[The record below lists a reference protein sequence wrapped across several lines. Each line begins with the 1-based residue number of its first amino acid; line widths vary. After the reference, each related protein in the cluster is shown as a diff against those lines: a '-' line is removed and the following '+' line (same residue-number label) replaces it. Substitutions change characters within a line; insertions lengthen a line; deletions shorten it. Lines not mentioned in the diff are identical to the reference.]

1 MKKKNGSEQKSKFK
15 KALELLELESR
26 IAPALIGP
34 GDIQTERG
42 GGSNNLIVVD
52 LSNPIQ
58 LSAGNYKANSFGRQF
73 TDFSNYNGES
83 FPTKGDV
90 IPLVL
95 VSTNGSYQ
103 PIAIGST
110 NTYTGPFGFSSTAFG
125 NIDTFSLN
133 ATTTVYAGIYWS
145 APFDGV
151 EYRCP
156 VGYANVGS
164 TSSFYYYG
172 VGRASLSNQG
182 PAFPQINTPITASN
196 SGTFSQKWDFNID
209 VGAMPTVGTAG
220 PGDISANSYNTNNDV
235 LAVDLAR
242 PLSLP
247 AGTYRASSFNRQI
260 ATLSA
265 TESPGSITPALVV
278 AQGGAYVPVA
288 VGASATYPGATAFAS
303 VPFGGNDTFTLTQA
317 TTIYAAIHWRAPHYV
332 GGPYRMPVGF
342 LDGTGSSVV
351 YYGEGYGAGA
361 ALPYV
366 GLACAGTSQATLSRS
381 YDFSVTVEGASPPSG
396 GSNPPTSGN
405 LITNGDFSQGDTGF
419 GSQYVLTPGNIGGAQ
434 TYDVASAL
442 NVIDYGD
449 HTTGSG
455 KMLGVNGSNIANIIF
470 WQQTVP
476 VVPNTNYTFSY
487 WVSSWYPGPTPLA
500 AKVNGVTIG
509 TGQAPA
515 QGRQWQKV
523 TVSWN
528 SGNLSSADF
537 SLMATQGYDVGGD
550 FAIDDISLVANR
562 PPTAGNLSSQT
573 SQASDSISLS
583 IASSFSDPDNDPIT
597 FTATGLPSGLTIS
610 SAGLISGTIAST
622 ANSGSP
628 YSTRI
633 TASDGRGGTVTASFT
648 WTVLAPNRPPVASSL
663 SNRSDITGNQVSF
676 SVASAFSDPDNDSL
690 AFTATGLPSGLTI
703 STAGLIS
710 GTIASTAN
718 SGSPYSS
725 RITASDGRGGTVSA
739 SFTWIVNSY
748 YLVGP
753 GDINGGAFDA
763 ANDLLAVDLN
773 RPIQLPA
780 GTYAAGN
787 FYRQLGTIAPAQTTI
802 TPVLLVA
809 NLDGYMPIAVGSS
822 IAFSGLTAYSPVDF
836 GGRAR
841 FSLSQTTTVYAGIYW
856 AAPQGGSMPVAYNG
870 NGSSFVYYGGGTGA
884 GAKAP
889 AVGVQVSSSAQSFFG
904 RTYDFAIEVRPSDP
918 NANQPPVYSPLNN
931 LSDTS
936 GSPISFSV
944 ASSFSD
950 PDNDSLTF
958 TATGLPSGLTMSSA
972 GLISGTIASTA
983 NSGSPYSTRI
993 TASDGKGG
1001 TVTASFTWTVN
1012 LGNRSPVAGNL
1023 TNRTSAI
1030 SSVVNLSI
1038 ASFFSDPDNDTLSFS
1053 AINLPPGLSVSAN
1066 GTVTGTVLA
1075 SASTSTPYTVTVN
1088 ASDGRGGTATGSFA
1102 WVITVP
1108 NRPPVVSTL
1117 NNRSDITGIQVSFA
1131 ASTAFADP
1139 DNDTLAFT
1147 ASGLPDGLVISS
1159 AGIISGT
1166 ISNSAAGSSPFTTRI
1181 TANDGKGGTVTGSF
1195 IWTVTVG
1202 ASIPHNTAFDLI
1214 GLTDLRANPS
1224 TAGFDGRGIGIAV
1237 IDTGIDYAHAL
1248 FQSGDNP
1255 AYFTTSDNSGTMIPV
1270 GRDFTGD
1277 IAQGSFLPGDSRNR
1291 FSSSRL
1297 NSSTVN
1303 QRNAEFVGSGNAF
1316 DNNPDDTNGHGTH
1329 VAGIIGARNPDIG
1342 VATGSKLIGL
1352 KVMGPDG
1359 TGSNEDILKALA
1371 WVRDNAATYNIKIV
1385 NMSLGY
1391 GFFQYRGPD
1400 DPFLSTISELESNG
1414 ITVVSAAGNL
1424 YGLTPTERNSS
1435 TPGIASTLTVGAVW
1449 KDGTVS
1455 QAYWPEGDTYDYTTG
1470 AGRLTSF
1477 SQRPGDSIDNGI
1489 FAPGALMLSAIPNN
1503 GVDPT
1508 RGDDLTAEL
1517 AGTSQAAPVVSGVV
1531 ALMQDAA
1538 FRTGGRYLTPLEVR
1552 EILFQTA
1559 TVINDGDNE
1568 DDGFARD
1575 PLTLQYNLDNN
1586 THANY
1591 RMINANSA
1599 VAMVR
1604 SMFDT
1609 PSQADDPN
1617 GVISSPV
1624 ELSPDYTR
1632 SLIADINPS
1641 LNEGDPLRYSPI
1653 VADFQ
1658 GEIGTDGDTTVGEN
1672 DVDLYGFN
1680 VDLSGALTVRTTR
1693 ASGTAPIVNTQLRIF
1708 DSNGNE
1714 ITANVYN
1721 SDDNDPAT
1729 DSNGIFD
1736 PFSTL
1741 RVRLEPG
1748 RYFIGV
1754 SGQGNAF
1761 YNATK
1766 ELSGIA
1772 GSTVLGVK
1780 ATGPYHLTM
1789 DYLTRDPNGL
1799 LPGAKETYLQITGAA
1814 VQRGFLGG
1822 DYLSSPA
1829 EIVFPSPDQ
1838 LDPAYGGTVVDA
1850 GSLGL
1855 NGRPSHIISTQVADV
1870 DLFVMTAPENGSI
1883 SFDIDS
1889 LDYTSKNDIGMAAD
1903 TFVRAWRV
1911 EQDGTLTELGFND
1924 NGYNPDERLID
1935 ASGNLAGND
1944 SKQSTSFDAFL
1955 KVAVSAGD
1963 RIVFGVSDHN
1973 NQKYSPL
1980 NFSGRDALPN
1990 SHVGFYDA
1998 FVTFT
2003 SNDLNG
2009 RIGTDVYNPD
2019 AIGSG
2024 AAIGLLPVAPQNF
2037 SIGQDNQSATGGS
2050 SKADIGTKDVDFYAY
2065 TAPSNGTIFV
2075 DVDSLEANIPD
2086 PVSTVINIFE
2096 VAVDASGF
2104 RSLNMV
2110 GTSADPSGG
2119 SSGTDPKLGVKVT
2132 ANRQYYIAISGEGNT
2147 SFNPF
2152 RQASGTAATS
2162 IGTYKLQSNFVT
2174 QSTVVSDQP
2183 ITVFR
2188 PANRTRFSSARL
2200 GYDSNGSKVTGN
2212 DLDTFLYTPTGNG
2225 MVSISVLP
2233 GSESAASP
2241 SFRVFSQTGTNP
2253 YVPVNSTVGKP
2264 GTININVTAG
2274 TKYAIVTSG
2283 SRTAITTDGI
2293 AFQSAGSSRGT
2304 NGAYTVSIDDSKL
2317 TTAPPVF
2324 NGPAT
2329 RTFTISSS
2337 SALQGFSI
2345 SDADAGT
2352 SISTLTASVD
2362 RGTLTAAGKSGT
2374 SITFTGTV
2382 AQLNSALAQLTFK
2395 SANLDATPAKLLF
2408 TAKDASGNTASFNSS
2423 LSPTENLVTT
2433 ITDPEI
2439 NGKKSILIV
2448 GTSTGDAMTVTVSG
2462 TVYRVVLNGRTVNL
2476 SGVTGRILA
2485 FGLAGNDTIDMPSV
2499 AIATVSYGGEGNDII
2514 RAGSAADRIFG
2525 ENGADLLAGGLGA
2538 DLINGGAGNDLLF
2551 DGSVAPKTASV
2562 SLASTLA
2569 LWTTFTNPT
2578 DANYTAIYNRLTI
2591 TSDKNSRDTI
2601 QGTDGLDLF
2610 FASVTDILDK
2620 MASERTRFA

>member
-1 MKKKNGSEQKSKFK
+1 MKSQITKK
-15 KALELLELESR
+15 LDLLELESR
-26 IAPALIGP
+26 IAPAIIGP

-42 GGSNNLIVVD
+42 GGSNNLIVID
-52 LSNPIQ
+52 LSNPVQ
-58 LSAGNYKANSFGRQF
+58 LNAGTYKANLFGRQF

-90 IPLVL
+90 VPLVI
-95 VSTNGSYQ
+95 VNTNGSYR
-103 PIAIGST
+103 PIAIGNT
-110 NTYTGPFGFSSTAFG
+110 NTYTGPFGFSSTSFG
-125 NIDTFSLN
+125 NIDTFSLTS
-133 ATTTVYAGIYWS
+133 TTTVYAGIYWS

-164 TSSFYYYG
+164 TSSIYYYG

-196 SGTFSQKWDFNID
+196 SGNFSQKWDFNID
-209 VGAMPTVGTAG
+209 VAQVPTGGTAG
-220 PGDISANSYNTNNDV
+220 AGDVAATSYNTNNDV
-235 LAVDLAR
+235 LAVDLTR
-242 PLSLP
+242 PLALP

-260 ATLSA
+260 TSLAANESA
-265 TESPGSITPALVV
+265 GSVTPALVV
-278 AQGGAYVPVA
+278 AQGSGYVPVA
-288 VGASATYPGATAFAS
+288 VGTSASYTGATGFAS
-303 VPFGGNDTFTLTQA
+303 VPFGGNDIFTLAQA
-317 TTIYAAIHWRAPHYV
+317 TTVYAAIHWRAPHYV
-332 GGPYRMPVGF
+332 GGPYRMPVGY
-342 LDGTGSSVV
+342 LDGTGSSAV

-361 ALPYV
+361 GLPYI

-381 YDFSVTVEGASPPSG
+381 YDFSVTVDGASPPSG
-396 GSNPPTSGN
+396 GSNPPSSGN
-405 LITNGDFSQGDTGF
+405 LITNGDFSQGDSGF

-434 TYDVASAL
+434 TYDVATAW
-442 NVIDYGD
+442 NVLAYGD

-455 KMLGVNGSNIANIIF
+455 KMLGVNGSNLANIIF
-470 WQQTVP
+470 WQQTVA
-476 VVPNTNYTFSY
+476 VIPNTDYVFSF
-487 WVSSWYPGPTPLA
+487 WNSTWYPGTTPLA
-500 AKVNGVTIG
+500 FKVDGATVG
-509 TGQAPA
+509 TAQTPA
-515 QGRQWQKV
+515 GTAQWQKASF
-523 TVSWN
+523 TWN
-528 SGNLSSADF
+528 SGNKSSAQF
-537 SLMATQGYDVGGD
+537 SLQATQGFDIGGD
-550 FAIDDISLVANR
+550 FAIDDIELIPVNGS
-562 PPTAGNLSSQT
+562 
-573 SQASDSISLS
+573 
-583 IASSFSDPDNDPIT
+583 
-597 FTATGLPSGLTIS
+597 TGG
-610 SAGLISGTIAST
+610 
-622 ANSGSP
+622 
-628 YSTRI
+628 
-633 TASDGRGGTVTASFT
+633 
-648 WTVLAPNRPPVASSL
+648 NRPPVATTL
-663 SNRSDITGNQVSF
+663 ANRSDTVANQVSF
-676 SVASAFSDPDNDSL
+676 SVASAFSDPDNDTL
-690 AFTATGLPSGLTI
+690 TFTATGLPSGLTM
-703 STAGLIS
+703 SSGGLIS
-710 GTIASTAN
+710 GTIASSAN
-718 SGSPYSS
+718 SGSPYTT
-725 RITASDGRGGTVSA
+725 RITANDGKGGTVSA
-739 SFTWIVNSY
+739 SFTWTVNSS

-753 GDINGGAFDA
+753 GDIVGGAFDG

-780 GTYAAGN
+780 GTYTAGN
-787 FYRQLGTIAPAQTTI
+787 FFRQIATTAPTQTTI

-809 NLDGYMPIAVGSS
+809 NLDGYMPVAVGNSV
-822 IAFSGLTAYSPVDF
+822 AFSGLSDYSAIDF

-841 FSLSQTTTVYAGIYW
+841 FTLSQSTTVYAGIYW
-856 AAPQGGSMPVAYNG
+856 SAPQGGIMPVAYNG

-889 AVGVQVSSSAQSFFG
+889 TVGVQVSSSAQSFFG
-904 RTYDFAIEVRPSDP
+904 RTYDFAIEVQPSDP
-918 NANQPPVYSPLNN
+918 SSNQPPVYSQLNN
-931 LSDTS
+931 RSDIVGNSISLS
-936 GSPISFSV
+936 I
-944 ASSFSD
+944 ASTFSD
-950 PDNDSLTF
+950 PDNDTLTF
-958 TATGLPSGLTMSSA
+958 TATGLPSGLTISSG

-993 TASDGKGG
+993 TANDSKGG
-1001 TVTASFTWTVN
+1001 TVTAPFTWTVS

-1023 TNRTSAI
+1023 SNRISAI
-1030 SSVVNLSI
+1030 SSFVNLSI
-1038 ASFFSDPDNDTLSFS
+1038 ASSFSDPDNDTLSFS
-1053 AINLPPGLSVSAN
+1053 ATNLPPGLALASN
-1066 GTVTGTVLA
+1066 GTVTGTVLS
-1075 SASTSTPYTVTVN
+1075 SASTTTPYTVTLN
-1088 ASDGRGGTATGSFA
+1088 ASDGRGGTAAGSFI
-1102 WVITVP
+1102 WTITVP
-1108 NRPPVVSTL
+1108 NRVPVVSTL
-1117 NNRSDITGIQVSFA
+1117 NNRSDSTGIQISFS
-1131 ASTAFADP
+1131 ASSAFSDP
-1139 DNDTLAFT
+1139 DNDALAFT
-1147 ASGLPDGLVISS
+1147 ATGLPDGLLISS
-1159 AGIISGT
+1159 VGLVSGT
-1166 ISNSAAGSSPFTTRI
+1166 ISNAAAASSPFTTRI
-1181 TANDGKGGTVTGSF
+1181 TASDGRGGTVTGSF
-1195 IWTVTVG
+1195 IWTVSVG

-1214 GLTDLRANPS
+1214 RLTDLRTNPV
-1224 TAGFDGRGIGIAV
+1224 TAGIDGRGIGIAV

-1255 AYFTTSDNSGTMIPV
+1255 AYFTTSDTSGNMIPV

-1277 IAQGSFLPGDSRNR
+1277 IAQGTFVPGDSRNR

-1297 NSSTVN
+1297 NSSAVN

-1316 DNNPDDTNGHGTH
+1316 DNNPEDTNGHGTH
-1329 VAGIIGARNPDIG
+1329 VAGIIGARNPEIG

-1352 KVMGPDG
+1352 KVLGPDG
-1359 TGSNEDILKALA
+1359 TGSNEDILKALS
-1371 WVRDNAATYNIKIV
+1371 WVRDNAEAYNIKIV

-1400 DPFLSTISELESNG
+1400 DPFLSTISELENKG

-1449 KDGTVS
+1449 KDNSVS

-1470 AGRLTSF
+1470 PGRLTSF
-1477 SQRPGDSIDNGI
+1477 SQRPGDSVDNGI

-1503 GVDPT
+1503 GIDPT

-1517 AGTSQAAPVVSGVV
+1517 AGTSQATPVVSGVV

-1538 FRTGGRYLTPLEVR
+1538 IRTGGRYLTPSEIR

-1591 RMINANSA
+1591 RMIDAYSA
-1599 VAMVR
+1599 VAQVR

-1609 PSQADDPN
+1609 PSQGDDPN
-1617 GVISSPV
+1617 GVVTSPV

-1632 SLIADINPS
+1632 SLIADANPS
-1641 LNEGDPLRYSPI
+1641 LSEGNPLRYTPI

-1658 GEIGTDGDTTVGEN
+1658 GEISKDGDTVVGEN
-1672 DVDLYGFN
+1672 DVDLYAFT
-1680 VDLSGALTVRTTR
+1680 VDLSGSLTVRTSR
-1693 ASGTAPIVNTQLRIF
+1693 ASSTAPVVNTQLRLF
-1708 DSNGNE
+1708 DSSGNE

-1748 RYFIGV
+1748 RYFVGV
-1754 SGQGNAF
+1754 SGQGNSS
-1761 YNATK
+1761 YNAKT
-1766 ELSGIA
+1766 ELSGTA
-1772 GSTVLGVK
+1772 GTTVLGVT

-1789 DYLTRDPNGL
+1789 DYLTQDPNGL

-1829 EIVFPSPDQ
+1829 DIVFPSPDQ
-1838 LDPAYGGTVVDA
+1838 LDPAYGGTVVDSGA
-1850 GSLGL
+1850 LDL
-1855 NGRPSHIISTQVADV
+1855 NGRPSHKISTRVGDV

-1889 LDYTSKNDIGMAAD
+1889 LDYTTSTNDLGMAAD

-1911 EQDGTLTELGFND
+1911 EQDGTLTEIGSND
-1924 NGYNPDERLID
+1924 NGYNPDERLLD

-1955 KVAVSAGD
+1955 KVPVSAGD

-1980 NFSGRDALPN
+1980 NLSGRDALQN

-2019 AIGSG
+2019 AIGTG
-2024 AAIGLLPVAPQNF
+2024 AAIGLLPTAPQNF

-2050 SKADIGTKDVDFYAY
+2050 SQADIGTKDVDFYAY
-2065 TAPSNGTIFV
+2065 TAPANGTIFV

-2086 PVSTVINIFE
+2086 AIGTVINIFE
-2096 VAVDASGF
+2096 VAVDANGF

-2119 SSGTDPKLGVKVT
+2119 TSGTDPKLGVKVA
-2132 ANRQYYIAISGEGNT
+2132 ANRQYYVAISGEGNT

-2162 IGTYKLQSNFVT
+2162 IGSYKLQSSFVA

-2200 GYDSNGSKVTGN
+2200 GYDSNGSKVSGN
-2212 DLDTFLYTPTGNG
+2212 DLDTFIYTPTGNG

-2233 GSESAASP
+2233 GAESAASP

-2264 GTININVTAG
+2264 GTISINVTAG

-2283 SRTAITTDGI
+2283 SRTAITTDGVG
-2293 AFQSAGSSRGT
+2293 FQSTGSSRGT

-2324 NGPAT
+2324 SGPAT

-2352 SISTLTASVD
+2352 SLSTLTASID

-2374 SITFTGTV
+2374 NITFTGTV

-2395 SANLDATPAKLLF
+2395 SANFDTTPAKLSLS
-2408 TAKDASGNTASFNSS
+2408 AKDASGNSASFISI
-2423 LSPTENLVTT
+2423 LAPTENLITT

-2439 NGKKSILIV
+2439 AGKKSILIV
-2448 GTSTGDAMTVTVSG
+2448 GTSNGDSVTVTGSG
-2462 TVYRVVLNGRTVNL
+2462 TVYRVVLNGRAVSL
-2476 SGVTGRILA
+2476 SGVTGRVLA

-2499 AIATVSYGGEGNDII
+2499 AIATVSYGGDGNDII

-2525 ENGADLLAGGLGA
+2525 GNGADLLAGGLGA
-2538 DLINGGAGNDLLF
+2538 DLINGGAGNDLVF
-2551 DGSVAPKTASV
+2551 DGTVTPRTASV

-2569 LWTTFTNPT
+2569 LWNTFTNPT

-2591 TSDKNSRDTI
+2591 TSDKNARDTI

-2620 MASERTRFA
+2620 IASERTRFA